1 MRYKMEEI
9 KMIELALNKLQKYY
23 GATQVLE
30 DITFEVQ
37 TGEKVGIVGSNGCG
51 KSTLLK
57 IIIGIEGYENGTLS
71 FKKGAT
77 LGYLEQMPIYPDDF
91 KVINVLN
98 LAFEN
103 IDNVYKELEILE
115 KQISNVDEANMDRV
129 LNKYSQVQVLYE
141 SLGGYEKEEKLS
153 KVCTGLK
160 INDSFKEKSFSELS
174 GGEKTTIILGKI
186 LLQNPD
192 ILLLDE
198 PSNHLDLDAMEW
210 LEAYLKDYKG
220 VVIIVS
226 HDRYF
231 LDNVVTK
238 IVEIEDMVSQSYY
251 GNYTAFTDEKERQLK
266 LQMDAF
272 LDQQKKIKEMEK
284 SIAQLKDWGQRGD
297 NGKFFRRAASMQKLL
312 DKLKR
317 IDKPVEEKNS
327 ISINSVTGNRS
338 GDNVVVIKDL
348 CKSYGQKIL
357 LDKAEL
363 LIRNGESVALLGANG
378 CGKSTLIKILLGLN
392 EADDGTASLGSSIKL
407 GYLPQNIV
415 FEDDN
420 KTILECFR
428 EDIVITDGKARE
440 YLARYMFF
448 GEQVFKKVGTLSGG
462 ERSRLKLAMLT
473 YSEVNFL
480 ILDEPT
486 NHLDIDSRE
495 ELEDF
500 LKEFKGTLMFVSHDR
515 YFINNIA
522 SRVVEL
528 ANGSLSSYGGN
539 YEYYKEKSAQIK
551 RSTLVIEAKTKEKAE
566 KTQKEKTSKT
576 TKVNNNEFKKLK
588 LEKQIEE
595 LEKHLKDIELEIS
608 KFSDDYEKLNSLYN
622 EKLDVQSNLDTL
634 MEEYFKL

>member
-1 MRYKMEEI
+1 
-9 KMIELALNKLQKYY
+9 MIELALNKLQKYY
-23 GATQVLE
+23 GATKVLD

-57 IIIGIEGYENGTLS
+57 IIIGSEGYENGNMS

-77 LGYLEQMPIYPDDF
+77 LGYLEQMPVYPDGF
-91 KVINVLN
+91 KVVDVLN

-103 IDNVYKELEILE
+103 IDNIYKELEILE
-115 KQISNVDEANMDRV
+115 KQLSNVDEDNMDRV
-129 LNKYSQVQVLYE
+129 LNKYSKVQVLYE

-160 INDSFKEKSFSELS
+160 INDIFKEKLFSELS

-238 IVEIEDMVSQSYY
+238 IVEIEDMVSKSYY
-251 GNYTAFTDEKERQLK
+251 GNYTAFVDEKERQLK

-312 DKLKR
+312 DKVKK

-327 ISINSVTGNRS
+327 IIINSVTGNRS

-348 CKSYGQKIL
+348 CKSYGDKIL

-363 LIRNGESVALLGANG
+363 LIRNRESVALLGANG
-378 CGKSTLIKILLGLN
+378 CGKSTLIKILLGIN
-392 EADDGTASLGSSIKL
+392 EADYGIANLGSSIKL

-415 FEDDN
+415 FEDES

-428 EDIVITDGKARE
+428 EDVVITDGKARE

-448 GEQVFKKVGTLSGG
+448 GEQVFKNVGTLSGG
-462 ERSRLKLAMLT
+462 ERSRLKLAMLM

-528 ANGSLSSYGGN
+528 IEGSLISYGGN
-539 YEYYKEKSAQIK
+539 YEYYKEKSTQIK
-551 RSTLVIEAKTKEKAE
+551 NSTLVIEAKTKDKIE
-566 KTQKEKTSKT
+566 KTSKEKTSKT
-576 TKVNNNEFKKLK
+576 SKGNNNEFKKLK
-588 LEKQIEE
+588 LEKEIEE
-595 LEKHLKDIELEIS
+595 FEEQLEGIEQEIS
-608 KFSDDYEKLNSLYN
+608 KFSTDYEKLNSLYN
-622 EKLDVQSNLDTL
+622 EKLEIQKSLDIL
-634 MEEYFKL
+634 MEGYFEL

>member
-1 MRYKMEEI
+1 
-9 KMIELALNKLQKYY
+9 MIELALNKLQKYY
-23 GATQVLE
+23 GATKVLD

-57 IIIGIEGYENGTLS
+57 VIIGSEGYEDGSMS

-91 KVINVLN
+91 KVIDVLN

-103 IDNVYKELEILE
+103 IDNIYKELEILE
-115 KQISNVDEANMDRV
+115 KQLSNVDEANMDRV
-129 LNKYSQVQVLYE
+129 LNKYSKVQVLYE

-160 INDSFKEKSFSELS
+160 INNSFKEKLFSELS

-198 PSNHLDLDAMEW
+198 PSNHLDLEAMEW
-210 LEAYLKDYKG
+210 LEAYLKEYKG

-238 IVEIEDMVSQSYY
+238 IVEIEDMVSKSYY

-312 DKLKR
+312 DKVKR
-317 IDKPVEEKNS
+317 IDKPVEERDSIIINS
-327 ISINSVTGNRS
+327 ITGNRS

-348 CKSYGQKIL
+348 CKSYSEKIL
-357 LDKAEL
+357 LHKAEL
-363 LIRNGESVALLGANG
+363 LIRNGESVALIGANG
-378 CGKSTLIKILLGLN
+378 CGKSTLIKVLLGIN
-392 EADDGTASLGSSIKL
+392 EADGGIAYLGSSIKL
-407 GYLPQNIV
+407 AYLPQNIV
-415 FEDDN
+415 FEDDS

-440 YLARYMFF
+440 YLARYIFL

-462 ERSRLKLAMLT
+462 ERSRLKLAMLM

-495 ELEDF
+495 ELEGF

-528 ANGSLSSYGGN
+528 SEGSLISYDGN
-539 YEYYKEKSAQIK
+539 YEYYKEKLSQRK
-551 RSTLVIEAKTKEKAE
+551 KSTVIIEATTKEKVVKA
-566 KTQKEKTSKT
+566 TKEKTNKT
-576 TKVNNNEFKKLK
+576 TKGNNNEFKKLK

-595 LEKHLKDIELEIS
+595 FEEQLKSIEQEIS
-608 KFSDDYEKLNSLYN
+608 KFSANYEKLNSLYN
-622 EKLDVQSNLDTL
+622 EKLDIQSNLDIL

>member
-1 MRYKMEEI
+1 MLEEL

-23 GATQVLE
+23 GATKVLD

-57 IIIGIEGYENGTLS
+57 IIIGSEGYESGNLS

-77 LGYLEQMPIYPDDF
+77 LGYLEQMPNYPDNF
-91 KVINVLN
+91 KVIDVLN

-103 IDNVYKELEILE
+103 VDNVYKESEILE
-115 KQISNVDEANMDRV
+115 KQLSNVDKANMDR
-129 LNKYSQVQVLYE
+129 LLSKYSKVEVLYE

-160 INDSFKEKSFSELS
+160 INDIFKEKLFLELS

-198 PSNHLDLDAMEW
+198 PSNHLDLEAMEW
-210 LEAYLKDYKG
+210 LELYLKEYKG
-220 VVIIVS
+220 IVIIVS

-231 LDNVVTK
+231 LDNIVTK
-238 IVEIEDMVSQSYY
+238 IIEIEDMVSKSYY
-251 GNYTAFTDEKERQLK
+251 GNYTDFVGEKERQLK
-266 LQMDAF
+266 LQMDSF

-284 SIAQLKDWGQRGD
+284 SIAQLRDWGMRGD

-312 DKLKR
+312 DKVKR
-317 IDKPVEEKNS
+317 IDKPMQERD
-327 ISINSVTGNRS
+327 SININSAMGNRS

-348 CKSYGQKIL
+348 CKSYGKKIL

-363 LIRNGESVALLGANG
+363 LIRNQESVALLGANG
-378 CGKSTLIKILLGLN
+378 CGKSTLIKIILGIN
-392 EADDGTASLGSSIKL
+392 EADNGTAYLGSSIKL

-415 FEDDN
+415 FEDDI
-420 KTILECFR
+420 KTILEYFR

-462 ERSRLKLAMLT
+462 ERSRLKLAMLM
-473 YSEVNFL
+473 YSEVNLL

-528 ANGSLSSYGGN
+528 SQGSLISYDGN
-539 YEYYKEKSAQIK
+539 YEYYKEKSVQMK
-551 RSTLVIEAKTKEKAE
+551 NSTVVIEDKTKEKVV
-566 KTQKEKTSKT
+566 KTQKEKTYKT
-576 TKVNNNEFKKLK
+576 TKGNNNEFKKLK

-595 LEKHLKDIELEIS
+595 LEEQLKEIEQEIG
-608 KFSDDYEKLNSLYN
+608 KLSDDYEKLNTLYN
-622 EKLDVQSNLDTL
+622 EKLEIQSNLDTF

>member
-1 MRYKMEEI
+1 MKMLEEL

-23 GATQVLE
+23 GATKVLD

-57 IIIGIEGYENGTLS
+57 IIIGSEGYENGNMS

-77 LGYLEQMPIYPDDF
+77 LGYLEQMPIYPDHF
-91 KVINVLN
+91 KVVDVLN

-103 IDNVYKELEILE
+103 VDNVYKELELLE
-115 KQISNVDEANMDRV
+115 KQLSNVDETIMERV
-129 LNKYSQVQVLYE
+129 LNKYSKVQVLYE

-153 KVCTGLK
+153 KVCTGLN
-160 INDSFKEKSFSELS
+160 INGEFKGKLFSELS
-174 GGEKTTIILGKI
+174 GGERTTIILGKI

-220 VVIIVS
+220 IVVIVS

-238 IVEIEDMVSQSYY
+238 IVEIEDMVSKSYY
-251 GNYTAFTDEKERQLK
+251 GNYTAFVDEKERQLK

-284 SIAQLKDWGQRGD
+284 SIAQLRDWGQRGD

-312 DKLKR
+312 DKVKR

-327 ISINSVTGNRS
+327 ISINSATLNRS

-348 CKSYGQKIL
+348 CKSYGEKVL

-363 LIRNGESVALLGANG
+363 LIRNKESVALLGANG
-378 CGKSTLIKILLGLN
+378 CGKSTLIKILLGFS
-392 EADDGTASLGSSIKL
+392 EADGGTSYLGSSIKL

-415 FEDDN
+415 FDDDS

-462 ERSRLKLAMLT
+462 ERSRLKLAMLM

-522 SRVVEL
+522 SRVVEF
-528 ANGSLSSYGGN
+528 AEGSLVSYGGN

-551 RSTLVIEAKTKEKAE
+551 NSTLIIEATTKDKME

-576 TKVNNNEFKKLK
+576 TKGNNNEFKKLK

-595 LEKHLKDIELEIS
+595 FEEQLKYIEQEIS
-608 KFSDDYEKLNSLYN
+608 KFSSDYEKLNSLYN
-622 EKLDVQSNLDTL
+622 ERVEIQNNLEIL
-634 MEEYFKL
+634 MEEYFEL

>member
-1 MRYKMEEI
+1 
-9 KMIELALNKLQKYY
+9 MIELALNKLQKYY
-23 GATQVLE
+23 GATKVLD
-30 DITFEVQ
+30 DITFEIQ
-37 TGEKVGIVGSNGCG
+37 TSEKVGIVGGNGCG

-57 IIIGIEGYENGTLS
+57 IIIGSEGYENGNMS

-77 LGYLEQMPIYPDDF
+77 LGYLEQMPFYPDDF
-91 KVINVLN
+91 KVVDVLN

-103 IDNVYKELEILE
+103 IDNVYNELEMLE
-115 KQISNVDEANMDRV
+115 KQLSNVDEANMERV
-129 LNKYSQVQVLYE
+129 LNKYSKVQVLYE

-160 INDSFKEKSFSELS
+160 INNIFKEKLFSELS

-238 IVEIEDMVSQSYY
+238 IVEIEDMVSKSYY
-251 GNYTAFTDEKERQLK
+251 GNYTAFVDEKERQLK
-266 LQMDAF
+266 LQMDTF

-284 SIAQLKDWGQRGD
+284 SIAQLRDWGQRGD

-312 DKLKR
+312 DKVKR
-317 IDKPVEEKNS
+317 IDKPVEERE
-327 ISINSVTGNRS
+327 SININSATSNRS

-348 CKSYGQKIL
+348 CKSYAQKIL
-357 LDKAEL
+357 LNKAEL
-363 LIRNGESVALLGANG
+363 LIRNKESVALLGANG
-378 CGKSTLIKILLGLN
+378 CGKSTLIKILLGIN
-392 EADDGTASLGSSIKL
+392 EADYGIANLGSSIKL

-415 FEDDN
+415 FEDDS

-428 EDIVITDGKARE
+428 EDVVITEGKARE

-462 ERSRLKLAMLT
+462 ERSRLKLAMLM

-500 LKEFKGTLMFVSHDR
+500 LKEFKGTLLFVSHDR

-528 ANGSLSSYGGN
+528 SEGSLISYGGN
-539 YEYYKEKSAQIK
+539 YEYYKEKSAQTK
-551 RSTLVIEAKTKEKAE
+551 NSTLVIQSTTKEKIV
-566 KTQKEKTSKT
+566 KTQKEKTSITAKG
-576 TKVNNNEFKKLK
+576 NNNEFKKLK

-595 LEKHLKDIELEIS
+595 FEEQLKNIEQEIS
-608 KFSDDYEKLNSLYN
+608 KFSTDYEKLNSLYN
-622 EKLDVQSNLDTL
+622 EKLEIQKSLDIL
-634 MEEYFKL
+634 MEEYFEL

>member
-1 MRYKMEEI
+1 
-9 KMIELALNKLQKYY
+9 MIELALNKLQKYY
-23 GATQVLE
+23 GATKVLD

-57 IIIGIEGYENGTLS
+57 IIIGSEGYENGNMS

-77 LGYLEQMPIYPDDF
+77 LGYLEQMPVYPDGF
-91 KVINVLN
+91 KVVDVLN

-103 IDNVYKELEILE
+103 IDNIYKELEILE
-115 KQISNVDEANMDRV
+115 KQLSNVDEDNMDRV
-129 LNKYSQVQVLYE
+129 LNKYSKVQVLYE

-160 INDSFKEKSFSELS
+160 INDIFKEKLFSELS

-238 IVEIEDMVSQSYY
+238 IVEIEDMVSKSYY
-251 GNYTAFTDEKERQLK
+251 GNYTAFVDEKERQLK

-312 DKLKR
+312 DKVKK

-327 ISINSVTGNRS
+327 IIINSVTGNRS

-348 CKSYGQKIL
+348 CKSYGDKIL

-363 LIRNGESVALLGANG
+363 LIRNRESVALLGANG
-378 CGKSTLIKILLGLN
+378 CGKSTLIKILLGIN
-392 EADDGTASLGSSIKL
+392 EADYGIANLGSSIKL

-415 FEDDN
+415 FEDES

-428 EDIVITDGKARE
+428 EDVVITDGKARE

-462 ERSRLKLAMLT
+462 ERSRLKLSMLM

-500 LKEFKGTLMFVSHDR
+500 LKEFKGTLLFVSHDR

-528 ANGSLSSYGGN
+528 SEGSLISYGGN
-539 YEYYKEKSAQIK
+539 YEYYKEKSTQIK
-551 RSTLVIEAKTKEKAE
+551 NSTLVIEAKTKDKIE
-566 KTQKEKTSKT
+566 KTSKEKTSKT
-576 TKVNNNEFKKLK
+576 SKGNNNEFKKLK
-588 LEKQIEE
+588 LEKEIEE
-595 LEKHLKDIELEIS
+595 FEEQLEGIEQEIS
-608 KFSDDYEKLNSLYN
+608 KFSTDYEKLNSLYN
-622 EKLDVQSNLDTL
+622 EKLEIQKSLDIL
-634 MEEYFKL
+634 MEGYFEL

>member
-1 MRYKMEEI
+1 
-9 KMIELALNKLQKYY
+9 MIELALNRLQKYY
-23 GATQVLE
+23 GATKVLD
-30 DITFEVQ
+30 DITFDVQ
-37 TGEKVGIVGSNGCG
+37 TSEKVGIVGSNGCG

-57 IIIGIEGYENGTLS
+57 IIMGSEGYENGSMS

-91 KVINVLN
+91 KVIDVLN

-103 IDNVYKELEILE
+103 IDNVYKELELLE
-115 KQISNVDEANMDRV
+115 KQLSNVDEANMDRV
-129 LNKYSQVQVLYE
+129 LNKYSKVQILYE

-160 INDSFKEKSFSELS
+160 INNILKEKLFAQLS

-210 LEAYLKDYKG
+210 LEAYLKEYKG
-220 VVIIVS
+220 IVIIVS

-238 IVEIEDMVSQSYY
+238 IVEIEDMVSKSYY
-251 GNYTAFTDEKERQLK
+251 GNYTAFVDEKERQLK

-284 SIAQLKDWGQRGD
+284 SIAQLRDWGMRGD

-312 DKLKR
+312 DKVKR
-317 IDKPVEEKNS
+317 IDKPVEERD
-327 ISINSVTGNRS
+327 SININSDTLNRS
-338 GDNVVVIKDL
+338 GDNVVIVKDL
-348 CKSYGQKIL
+348 CKSCGEKIL

-392 EADDGTASLGSSIKL
+392 EADGGTANLGSSIKL

-415 FEDDN
+415 FEDES
-420 KTILECFR
+420 KTVLECFR
-428 EDIVITDGKARE
+428 EDLVITDGKARE

-462 ERSRLKLAMLT
+462 ERSRLKLAMLM
-473 YSEVNFL
+473 YSEVNLL

-500 LKEFKGTLMFVSHDR
+500 LKEFKGTIMFVSHDR

-528 ANGSLSSYGGN
+528 SEGSLISYGGN

-551 RSTLVIEAKTKEKAE
+551 NSTLVIQTTTKEKIV
-566 KTQKEKTSKT
+566 KTQKEKTST
-576 TKVNNNEFKKLK
+576 TAKGNNNEFKKLK

-595 LEKHLKDIELEIS
+595 FDEQLKGIEQEIS
-608 KFSDDYEKLNSLYN
+608 KFSSDYEKLNTLYN
-622 EKLDVQSNLDTL
+622 EKVEIQNNLDVL
-634 MEEYFKL
+634 MEEYFEL

>member
-1 MRYKMEEI
+1 
-9 KMIELALNKLQKYY
+9 MIELALNKLQKYY
-23 GATQVLE
+23 GATKVLD
-30 DITFEVQ
+30 DITFEIQ
-37 TGEKVGIVGSNGCG
+37 TSEKVGIVGSNGCG

-57 IIIGIEGYENGTLS
+57 IIMGNEGYENGNMS

-77 LGYLEQMPIYPDDF
+77 LGYLEQMPVYPDDF
-91 KVINVLN
+91 KVIDVLN

-103 IDNVYKELEILE
+103 IDNVYKELELLE
-115 KQISNVDEANMDRV
+115 KQLSNVDVDNMDRV
-129 LNKYSQVQVLYE
+129 LNKYSKVQVLYE

-160 INDSFKEKSFSELS
+160 INDSFKEKLFSELS

-198 PSNHLDLDAMEW
+198 PSNHLDLEAMEW

-220 VVIIVS
+220 IVIIVS

-238 IVEIEDMVSQSYY
+238 IVEIEDMVSKSYY
-251 GNYTAFTDEKERQLK
+251 GNYTAFVDEKERQLK

-284 SIAQLKDWGQRGD
+284 SIAQLRDWGQRGD

-312 DKLKR
+312 DKVKR
-317 IDKPVEEKNS
+317 IDKPVEDRDS
-327 ISINSVTGNRS
+327 ISINSATGNRS

-348 CKSYGQKIL
+348 CKSYGDKIL

-363 LIRNGESVALLGANG
+363 LIRNRESVALLGANG
-378 CGKSTLIKILLGLN
+378 CGKSTLIKILLGIN
-392 EADDGTASLGSSIKL
+392 EADDGTAYLGSSIKL
-407 GYLPQNIV
+407 GYLPQNII
-415 FEDDN
+415 FEDDS

-462 ERSRLKLAMLT
+462 ERSRLKLAMLM

-528 ANGSLSSYGGN
+528 SEGSLISYGGN
-539 YEYYKEKSAQIK
+539 YEYYKEKSVEIK
-551 RSTLVIEAKTKEKAE
+551 NATSIIESTIKDKIVKK
-566 KTQKEKTSKT
+566 QKEKISKT
-576 TKVNNNEFKKLK
+576 TKGNNNEYKKLK
-588 LEKQIEE
+588 LEKQMEE
-595 LEKHLKDIELEIS
+595 LEKQLKNIDQEIIN
-608 KFSDDYEKLNSLYN
+608 FSAEYEKLNTLYN
-622 EKLDVQSNLDTL
+622 EKLEIQNNLDIL

>member
-1 MRYKMEEI
+1 
-9 KMIELALNKLQKYY
+9 MIELALNKLQKYY
-23 GATQVLE
+23 GATKVLD

-37 TGEKVGIVGSNGCG
+37 TSEKVGIVGSNGCG

-57 IIIGIEGYENGTLS
+57 IIIGSEGYENGNMSLR
-71 FKKGAT
+71 KGAT
-77 LGYLEQMPIYPDDF
+77 LGYLEQMPIYPDKF
-91 KVINVLN
+91 KVIDVLN
-98 LAFEN
+98 VAFEN

-115 KQISNVDEANMDRV
+115 KQLSNVDVANMDRV
-129 LNKYSQVQVLYE
+129 LNKYSKVQVLYE

-160 INDSFKEKSFSELS
+160 INDSFKEKLFSELS

-238 IVEIEDMVSQSYY
+238 IVEIEDMVSKSYY
-251 GNYTAFTDEKERQLK
+251 GNYTAFVDEKEKQLK

-284 SIAQLKDWGQRGD
+284 SIAQLRDWGMRGD

-312 DKLKR
+312 DKVKR
-317 IDKPVEEKNS
+317 IDRPVEEKNS
-327 ISINSVTGNRS
+327 ISINSATGNRS
-338 GDNVVVIKDL
+338 GDNVVVVKEL
-348 CKSYGQKIL
+348 CKSYGEKIL

-363 LIRNGESVALLGANG
+363 LVRNRESVALLGANG
-378 CGKSTLIKILLGLN
+378 CGKSTLIKILLGIIESDN
-392 EADDGTASLGSSIKL
+392 GIAYLGSSIKL
-407 GYLPQNIV
+407 GYLPQNII
-415 FEDDN
+415 FEDDS

-462 ERSRLKLAMLT
+462 ERSRLKLAMLM

-528 ANGSLSSYGGN
+528 SEGSLISYGGN

-551 RSTLVIEAKTKEKAE
+551 SSTLVIGATNKDKVV

-576 TKVNNNEFKKLK
+576 TKGNNNEFRKLK
-588 LEKQIEE
+588 LEKQIED
-595 LEKHLKDIELEIS
+595 LEEQLKGIGQEIS
-608 KFSDDYEKLNSLYN
+608 KFSTDYEKLNALYN
-622 EKLDVQSNLDTL
+622 EKLEIQNNIDTF
-634 MEEYFKL
+634 MEEYFEL